1 MLDYVDM
8 NIQLGPVI
16 AGGGQG
22 LHERRKA
29 GNPHV
34 RGGRQAPRVQQGH
47 RACRGNCQVGTR
59 VLQVRIRDGLD
70 MTPCLILSI
79 LRG

>member
-1 MLDYVDM
+1 MSNEY
-8 NIQLGPVI
+8 IQLPVI

-47 RACRGNCQVGTR
+47 RACRGNCQVHVYCR
-59 VLQVRIRDGLD
+59 LELEMD
-70 MTPCLILSI
+70 SI
-79 LRG
+79 LLFTCVFPR